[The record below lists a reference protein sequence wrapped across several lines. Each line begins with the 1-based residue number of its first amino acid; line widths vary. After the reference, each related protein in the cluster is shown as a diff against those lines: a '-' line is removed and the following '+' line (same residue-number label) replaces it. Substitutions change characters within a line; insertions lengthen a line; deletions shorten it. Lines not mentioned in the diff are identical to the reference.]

1 MAISVAPLTTT
12 VMGAVK
18 VRSSGL
24 LPALTMLFPGQPDL
38 SVAILI
44 SL

>member
-24 LPALTMLFPGQPDL
+24 LPALTMLFPDSRVL
-38 SVAILI
+38 RCYF
-44 SL
+44 

>member
-1 MAISVAPLTTT
+1 MAISVALTTT

-24 LPALTMLFPGQPDL
+24 LPALTMLFPG
-38 SVAILI
+38 
-44 SL
+44 